1 MQIYKHIKDEILCG
15 NIPSDSKLPSI
26 RNLCK
31 DLKVSKNTIEA
42 AYEQS
47 IAEGYVKSRIKLHP
61 TLVNWITPPVDSL
74 PVIFIGFAG
83 IQIQHIPDDIEALS
97 KCWFCFS

>member
-26 RNLCK
+26 RNLCR

-42 AYEQS
+42 AYEQL
-47 IAEGYVKSRIKLHP
+47 IAEGYVKSKNKNNGHCSNEKL
-61 TLVNWITPPVDSL
+61 
-74 PVIFIGFAG
+74 G
-83 IQIQHIPDDIEALS
+83 HIIPSQNCLLLTTA
-97 KCWFCFS
+97 